1 MLRRIAPRRDQGLNP
16 AVLRL
21 AVLGW
26 LICAAVD
33 AAGEQQPRSEDSRP
47 DRLILI
53 SIDGLVPDY
62 YLNPDKY
69 GLKVPALREMVA
81 RGAAFAGAEGVFP
94 TVTYPNHMT
103 VVTGARPAEHGIVT
117 NTPHDP
123 FNRTNS
129 GWYWYS
135 EDIKVPTLWD
145 VAREARRTT
154 AIVSWPVSIGAK
166 VDHNFPEYRV
176 VRSEDDVKLIR
187 ALSTPGLVTDFE
199 RRHGRIP
206 GGARITDRTRAQMA
220 AYIIERHRPDLLL
233 VHLTDLDGA
242 QHRNGPGSAEAMA
255 VLEEIDRHL
264 DTIRG
269 AAQRAATA
277 EHTAWIIVSD
287 HGFRE
292 IAWQFHPR
300 AALRSLGYLTY
311 GSNNELADWRI
322 DGRAGGGYFA
332 LVARDAKDT
341 QAQHETTRFFEMLA
355 ADPRFGIAKLYS
367 PAEMRELGAFPDAFL
382 VGEAADRF
390 AIGGATSGAFV
401 TPATD
406 KGAHGYHPARPD
418 QLASLLLHGKG
429 IRAGTSHP
437 KARLLDVAPTAAWLL
452 GLSMPSAR
460 GTVLRQAL
468 IGGSS
473 DPPWTNTAV
482 VRVVPSGRGGR

>member
-1 MLRRIAPRRDQGLNP
+1 MLPRTVLPDGRGLSR
-16 AVLRL
+16 AVLWLVVL
-21 AVLGW
+21 AWFV
-26 LICAAVD
+26 CAGVGAH
-33 AAGEQQPRSEDSRP
+33 GQGQPRSQGSRP

-69 GLKVPALREMVA
+69 GLKVPVLREMVA

-94 TVTYPNHMT
+94 TVTYPNHTT
-103 VVTGARPAEHGIVT
+103 VVTGVLPAEHGIVT

-123 FNRTNS
+123 FNRTND

-145 VAREARRTT
+145 VARQARRTT
-154 AIVSWPVSIGAK
+154 AIVSWPASIGAK
-166 VDHNFPEYRV
+166 VGHNFPEYRV

-187 ALSTPGLVTDFE
+187 TLSTPGLVSDFE
-199 RRHGRIP
+199 QRHGRIP
-206 GGARITDRTRAQMA
+206 GERITDRTRAQMA
-220 AYIIERHRPDLLL
+220 AYLIERHRPDLLL

-242 QHRNGPGSAEAMA
+242 QHRNGPGSAEAIA
-255 VLEEIDRHL
+255 TLEQIDRHL
-264 DTIRG
+264 GTIRG
-269 AAQRAATA
+269 AAQRAGTA

-300 AALRSLGYLTY
+300 AALRSIGHLTF
-311 GSNNELADWRI
+311 GSDNQLADWRI
-322 DGRAGGGYFA
+322 DARASGGYFA
-332 LVARDAKDT
+332 LIARDARDA
-341 QAQHETTRFFEMLA
+341 QAQQDATRFFEMLA

-367 PAEMRELGAFPDAFL
+367 PAEMRELGALPDAFL

-406 KGAHGYHPARPD
+406 KGTHGYHPARPD
-418 QLASLLLHGKG
+418 QVASLLLHGKG
-429 IRAGTSHP
+429 IRAGTNHP

-468 IGGSS
+468 IGGS
-473 DPPWTNTAV
+473 DQP
-482 VRVVPSGRGGR
+482 